1 MRYGSTENIKK
12 RLHMILFI
20 ILLVPVLILPVRAS
34 AASVTLTGGILRYDS
49 AFLILDLVNQER
61 AKAGVAPVKMDMQL
75 MENAAQRA
83 AETAILFSHTRPDQT
98 CCVSIDEF
106 ARGENIVMASTDSA
120 YTLMDLWMDSPGHRD
135 NILNPNYQS
144 IGIGCYQNGP
154 NTWAAQLFSPGEPRA
169 AGVRKSNT
177 RKDMKVR
184 TVAENLRLTFGRSS
198 DIQLREDVKMAD
210 RLTVYSVDSERAD
223 GMSGKELKQYF
234 RYVSVP
240 LSPADFV
247 WTSSNPK
254 VAAVSSDGTVRY
266 AGDGKAVISA
276 SLPGTSLK
284 TSISVTCV
292 KKPVFQ
298 VQVKTKAYTY
308 NGKSR
313 KPGVRVRVN
322 GKTVNKKYYTV
333 KYSANRNVGIASVTV
348 TGKGKYKGYKGTAQF
363 EIRLKKET
371 ISSLKSRS
379 KGELYIRWK
388 KDSQA
393 QYYQLQVSTSANFK
407 TGVRTLEPGK
417 VNAAALKNLI
427 PKKWYYVRVR
437 SVRKVGSSLWYGG
450 WSKVKKLKVK

>member
-1 MRYGSTENIKK
+1 
-12 RLHMILFI
+12 MILFI

-169 AGVRKSNT
+169 AGTQKANVRKN
-177 RKDMKVR
+177 MQVR
-184 TVAENLRLTFGRSS
+184 TTADNLRLTFGRFS
-198 DIQLREDVKMAD
+198 DIQLREGVKTAD
-210 RLTVYSVDSERAD
+210 KLTVYTVDPERTD
-223 GMSGKELKQYF
+223 GMSSKELQQYF
-234 RYVSVP
+234 RYVSIP

-254 VAAVSSDGTVRY
+254 AAAVSSDGTVRY
-266 AGDGKAVISA
+266 AGEGKAVISA

-308 NGKSR
+308 NGKNR

-322 GKTVNKKYYTV
+322 GKTVSKKYYTV
-333 KYSANRNVGIASVTV
+333 KYTANKNVGIATVTV
-348 TGKGKYKGYKGTAQF
+348 TGKGNYKGYKGTAHF
-363 EIRLKKET
+363 EIRLKKGI

-379 KGELYIRWK
+379 KGQLDIKWK

-393 QYYQLQVSTSANFK
+393 QYYQLQISTSANFK
-407 TGVRTLEPGK
+407 TGVRTLDHLK
-417 VNAAALKNLI
+417 LRSAVMKNLVS
-427 PKKWYYVRVR
+427 KKWHYVRVR
-437 SVRKVGSSLWYGG
+437 PVRKVGNSLWYGG
-450 WSKVKKLKVK
+450 WSKVKKLKIK